1 MPTET
6 TYTNIIIISELEM
19 NSFIV
24 QSLKRMDVNELSS

>member
-6 TYTNIIIISELEM
+6 TYTNIIIISELGM

-24 QSLKRMDVNELSS
+24 KSLKRMDENELSS